1 MKALSLGTW
10 NRGCHI
16 KMIEN
21 LLVYMFILQHF
32 LMVVE
37 VI

>member
-10 NRGCHI
+10 NRECHI
-16 KMIEN
+16 KMAEN

-32 LMVVE
+32 LIVVE